1 MKKHLPKYAVMI
13 AFLFLAVILISVVLV
28 LHHDTD
34 GEKGKPLYTCPMHP
48 QIVRDAPGDCPI
60 CGMTLVPIKR
70 EEPAAEGRE
79 GHGPKTMY
87 RSTMNPN
94 EISDKPGKDSMGM
107 DRVPFEPEE
116 EKVETPEGLA
126 AVTVSKEK
134 RDLIGLSFS
143 PVTRM
148 HLLRETR
155 TSARIAA
162 DETRLFRI
170 TVKMDGWAEKL
181 FVNQTGQAVRKGDPL
196 FEIYSP
202 DLVSAQQEY
211 ISSVHALKEPGSFG
225 DSTGLEGFESS
236 AAGKLR
242 LLDIDDSQILRL
254 RESGKVERTMT
265 IRSPVSGVVAEKML
279 LQGQRVM
286 MNETLMTVADLSRV
300 WGEAVLYETDLP
312 WVKVGMPAQ
321 LTLSYWPGQVFR
333 GRIGFIGP
341 FLDNETRTATARIE
355 IPNPGLDLKP
365 GMSAD
370 VTLSFDMGERLAVPE
385 AAVMRTGVRDYVFLE
400 GDGDALV
407 PREIRLG
414 ALSEKGYYEVISGL
428 KEGDRVVTSANFL
441 VDSESSL
448 KAAFQ
453 SAAREEMH
461 QP

>member
-1 MKKHLPKYAVMI
+1 MKRLWFVTLLILA
-13 AFLFLAVILISVVLV
+13 LLAVVLAAAVLII
-28 LHHDTD
+28 HHRSD
-34 GEKGKPLYTCPMHP
+34 GDAGKPLYTCPMHP

-60 CGMTLVPIKR
+60 CGMTLVPIQR
-70 EEPAAEGRE
+70 EEPAAGQPG

-87 RSTMNPN
+87 RSTMNPD

-107 DRVPFEPEE
+107 DMVAFEQEE

-126 AVTVSKEK
+126 AVTVSREK

-148 HLLRETR
+148 HLLKETR
-155 TSARIAA
+155 TSARITA

-211 ISSVHALKEPGSFG
+211 ISSVHASEKQGASV
-225 DSTGLEGFESS
+225 DSAGVEGFESS
-236 AAGKLR
+236 ATAKLR
-242 LLDIDDSQILRL
+242 LLDIDDSQIRRL
-254 RESGKVERTMT
+254 RDSGTIERTMT
-265 IRSPVSGVVAEKML
+265 IRSPVSGVVTEKML

-286 MNETLMTVADLSRV
+286 MNETLMTMADLSRV

-321 LTLSYWPGQVFR
+321 LSLSYWPGKSFS
-333 GRIGFIGP
+333 GRIGFIRP
-341 FLDNETRTATARIE
+341 FLDTETRTATARIE
-355 IPNPGLDLKP
+355 IPNPDLDLKP

-370 VTLSFDMGERLAVPE
+370 VTLTFDLGERLAVPE
-385 AAVMRTGVRDYVFLE
+385 AAVMRTGTRDYVFLE

-407 PREIRLG
+407 PREVRLG
-414 ALSEKGYYEVISGL
+414 ALSEQGVYEVISGL
-428 KEGDRVVTSANFL
+428 KEGDRAVTSANFL